1 MLFDLN
7 PYFSPYAD
15 NPGLEYLSVNK
26 VYAVTFVLVLQ
37 KIPLGNK
44 IPSEGKFKVTTSPD
58 GTSITNKVVPVFE
71 VVVSSKTPAATPSD
85 ATDIALNLTGGET
98 IAAAPA
104 AAADLVACIS
114 CDPIFYPVK
123 IYVGPKPH
131 TN

>member
-15 NPGLEYLSVNK
+15 NPGLEYLSVSK

-44 IPSEGKFKVTTSPD
+44 IPSEGKFKVSTSPV
-58 GTSITNKVVPVFE
+58 GTSTTNKV
-71 VVVSSKTPAATPSD
+71 
-85 ATDIALNLTGGET
+85 ALNLTGGAT

-114 CDPIFYPVK
+114 CDPIFYPVN
-123 IYVGPKPH
+123 ILYGAEAPH
-131 TN
+131 

>member
-15 NPGLEYLSVNK
+15 NPGLEYLSVSK

-44 IPSEGKFKVTTSPD
+44 IPSEGKFKVSTSPV
-58 GTSITNKVVPVFE
+58 GTSTTNKVDPVFE
-71 VVVSSKTPAATPSD
+71 VVVNSKTPAPTPSD
-85 ATDIALNLTGGET
+85 ATDIALNLTGGAT

-114 CDPIFYPVK
+114 CDPIFYPVN
-123 IYVGPKPH
+123 ILYGAEAPH
-131 TN
+131 